1 MIIVQGA
8 FTISP
13 NHDRPLQIGERLEED
28 NDDDDEEEEEQE
40 EKEDE
45 EQGRGCLWQVQLQA
59 SSLWWFTQPLVFGI
73 RVGAFIW
80 WNKWTV
86 LVKILYY
93 FKS

>member
-28 NDDDDEEEEEQE
+28 KE

-45 EQGRGCLWQVQLQA
+45 EEEEDEEQGRWRAG
-59 SSLWWFTQPLVFGI
+59 
-73 RVGAFIW
+73 
-80 WNKWTV
+80 
-86 LVKILYY
+86 
-93 FKS
+93 

>member
-28 NDDDDEEEEEQE
+28 KEEEEEEEEEQE

-45 EQGRGCLWQVQLQA
+45 EQGRGCL
-59 SSLWWFTQPLVFGI
+59 
-73 RVGAFIW
+73 
-80 WNKWTV
+80 
-86 LVKILYY
+86 
-93 FKS
+93 

>member
-28 NDDDDEEEEEQE
+28 NEEEEEEEEEQE

-45 EQGRGCLWQVQLQA
+45 EQGRGCL
-59 SSLWWFTQPLVFGI
+59 
-73 RVGAFIW
+73 
-80 WNKWTV
+80 
-86 LVKILYY
+86 
-93 FKS
+93 

>member
-28 NDDDDEEEEEQE
+28 KDEEDEEEEQE

-45 EQGRGCLWQVQLQA
+45 EQGRGCL
-59 SSLWWFTQPLVFGI
+59 
-73 RVGAFIW
+73 
-80 WNKWTV
+80 
-86 LVKILYY
+86 
-93 FKS
+93 

>member
-28 NDDDDEEEEEQE
+28 KEDEEEEEEEQE

-45 EQGRGCLWQVQLQA
+45 EQGRGCL
-59 SSLWWFTQPLVFGI
+59 
-73 RVGAFIW
+73 
-80 WNKWTV
+80 
-86 LVKILYY
+86 
-93 FKS
+93 

>member
-45 EQGRGCLWQVQLQA
+45 EQGRGCL
-59 SSLWWFTQPLVFGI
+59 
-73 RVGAFIW
+73 
-80 WNKWTV
+80 
-86 LVKILYY
+86 
-93 FKS
+93 

>member
-28 NDDDDEEEEEQE
+28 NEDEEEEEEEKE

-45 EQGRGCLWQVQLQA
+45 EQGRGCL
-59 SSLWWFTQPLVFGI
+59 
-73 RVGAFIW
+73 
-80 WNKWTV
+80 
-86 LVKILYY
+86 
-93 FKS
+93 

>member
-28 NDDDDEEEEEQE
+28 NGDDDDDEEEEEQE

-45 EQGRGCLWQVQLQA
+45 EQGRGCL
-59 SSLWWFTQPLVFGI
+59 
-73 RVGAFIW
+73 
-80 WNKWTV
+80 
-86 LVKILYY
+86 
-93 FKS
+93 

>member
-28 NDDDDEEEEEQE
+28 NEEEEEEEEQE

-45 EQGRGCLWQVQLQA
+45 EQGRGCL
-59 SSLWWFTQPLVFGI
+59 
-73 RVGAFIW
+73 
-80 WNKWTV
+80 
-86 LVKILYY
+86 
-93 FKS
+93 